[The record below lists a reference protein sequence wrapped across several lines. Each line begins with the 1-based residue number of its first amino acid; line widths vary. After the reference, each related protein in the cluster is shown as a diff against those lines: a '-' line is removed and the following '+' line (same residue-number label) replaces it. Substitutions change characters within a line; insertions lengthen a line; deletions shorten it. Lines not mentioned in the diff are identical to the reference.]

1 MLSGLVYSF
10 LFNNEDI
17 SGAYM
22 LFNNIWDYVALVMI
36 NQNKTITAHIPKMT
50 KTPNLKKK
58 DKVFSG

>member
-1 MLSGLVYSF
+1 
-10 LFNNEDI
+10 
-17 SGAYM
+17 M

-58 DKVFSG
+58 DKVLSG